1 MKNSKNSNSL
11 EKNLLFFL
19 HFINVKER
27 KVKKIYKIEFEILYI
42 NICIRGKIDQNK
54 YKSCRNI
61 EKCQIYLLNYIQ
73 LKYNWN
79 TVWIISE

>member
-1 MKNSKNSNSL
+1 MLK
-11 EKNLLFFL
+11 
-19 HFINVKER
+19 KE
-27 KVKKIYKIEFEILYI
+27 KIYKIEFEILYI

-73 LKYNWN
+73 LKYN
-79 TVWIISE
+79 